1 MSGSPSTMSMNEANA
16 ESGSAKAPPNTDD
29 AELTDTLSATS
40 RLGAGAAAR
49 TTAGI
54 IALGSLA
61 VLVVAAGLD
70 PSPTGIGTHMQL
82 GFAPCRWITY
92 LDIPCP
98 TCGMTTAFANATHGH
113 LLDGFLSQPFGFVL
127 ALATSIAFWLGAYV
141 AITGSMVYKSVTALW
156 RPAFIWSLA
165 VLAFL
170 AWLFKIWIHTNGG
183 ELWL

>member
-1 MSGSPSTMSMNEANA
+1 
-16 ESGSAKAPPNTDD
+16 
-29 AELTDTLSATS
+29 
-40 RLGAGAAAR
+40 
-49 TTAGI
+49 
-54 IALGSLA
+54 LGSLA
-61 VLVVAAGLD
+61 VLVVAASLD
-70 PSPTGIGTHMQL
+70 PSPTGLGTHMQL

-113 LLDGFLSQPFGFVL
+113 LLDGFLSQPFGFLL
-127 ALATSIAFWLGAYV
+127 ALASAIAFWLGGYV
-141 AITGSMVYKSVTALW
+141 AVTGSMAYKFVIVLW

-170 AWLFKIWIHTNGG
+170 AWLFKIWIHPIGG